1 MGDSYHNCSGGLLIP
16 FLNEAGWDPTLRA
29 ILYLGGLLYC
39 FIGVAIIAD
48 VFMCS
53 IEKITSK
60 TRKITLSAQ
69 QRIVKVYQEG
79 SRPDS
84 DSDIEPEV
92 IEVKVWNETVANL
105 TLMALGSSAPEIL
118 LSIIEIAGN
127 DFKAGELGPGTI
139 VGSAAFNLLVITAV
153 CIISVPAGEIRTIR
167 MIKVFCITATFSVFA
182 YVWLLVIL
190 VLISKDVVEVWEGLL
205 TLLFFFILVLLAYL
219 ADKGIL
225 FPGRKEES
233 TDPKQI
239 ELQSS
244 DDPEKVKVNIP
255 NGTDSHKKKFFS
267 NGRIDR
273 PGLLDF
279 IKDIRKHPGLT
290 DEDCAT
296 LAAARLADEQAHSR
310 GWYRVSAIRDFT
322 GGKRTKPSISATLQH
337 KLDQEVREL
346 MAVADVLDKRD
357 DKPEAD
363 RNRVSTPEV
372 QDLDKQKGTLLTP
385 LPYFI
390 DKEMSYV
397 EFNASQVAVLE
408 KSKKATVLLRRRGN
422 TESEISVRVETIDG
436 TATAHEDYK
445 PLRQLVKFA
454 PGELIKAVTVEIVD
468 DQQWEPDESFFLRMS
483 VPLSQKMLRLG
494 RKTVMEIVIINDD
507 EPGQFTFLRRGVL
520 VKESVGLASLT
531 VIRQKG
537 CDGVAHVHWRT
548 KNQTA
553 VHGKDFV
560 GGDGKLIF
568 EDGECEKAIEIK
580 IVDDFEAEKDEHF
593 EVELFE
599 PSPGSSLGSHTKCT
613 VTIANDDDFNSIMNR
628 IMMMANVNV
637 DKFRL
642 HNETWCEQFKENMN
656 VNGGDLDNAT
666 GSDYVMHGLTFF
678 WKVLFSFVPPPAYAG
693 GWITFVVSLALIGL
707 LTAIVGDLAGIFG
720 CLVGLE
726 NTVTAI
732 TFVALGT
739 SLPDLFASRTA
750 ARQEKYA
757 DNAIGN
763 VTGSNSV
770 NVFLGLG
777 LPWFIAALYW
787 WSKGEVFRV
796 ESGTLTFSVGI
807 YCAVA
812 VCCISLIFAR
822 RFLQPLGKA
831 ELGGPRPMALA
842 SAGFLLFLWLVYIV
856 LSALKAYKHL

>member
-69 QRIVKVYQEG
+69 VGE
-79 SRPDS
+79 
-84 DSDIEPEV
+84 EPEV

-337 KLDQEVREL
+337 KLDQEVG
-346 MAVADVLDKRD
+346 
-357 DKPEAD
+357 
-363 RNRVSTPEV
+363 
-372 QDLDKQKGTLLTP
+372 KGTLLTP